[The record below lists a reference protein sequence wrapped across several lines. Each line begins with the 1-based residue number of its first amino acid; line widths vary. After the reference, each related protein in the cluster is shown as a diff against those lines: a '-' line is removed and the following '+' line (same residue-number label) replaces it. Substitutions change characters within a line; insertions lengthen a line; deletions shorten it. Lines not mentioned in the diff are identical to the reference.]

1 MQLQACMQALAIVF
15 PQKPETSSS
24 SLVWVAVFRCTFKAS
39 LFQHYTLVRLPTE
52 TWPQPFCRGA
62 SSYCSTSLFSIN
74 PMLCK
79 VLPLW
84 YPDDGI
90 SSTWYDSRRPHL
102 KCLMLHLNLQRSSIF
117 LAAWKQKTNHI
128 FEMALN
134 LLKLIW
140 KWFFNHQQDC

>member
-1 MQLQACMQALAIVF
+1 MGTDTV
-15 PQKPETSSS
+15 TSSYAGIS
-24 SLVWVAVFRCTFKAS
+24 NSLPTETWDQLFISWVAVSRCTFKAS

-117 LAAWKQKTNHI
+117 LVAILKQKSCFRKEGFLKSWKQTTDHRRP
-128 FEMALN
+128 
-134 LLKLIW
+134 
-140 KWFFNHQQDC
+140 C